1 MIDRLQRAVQTL
13 ETLPINVQETVAE
26 QIEQL
31 AASLG
36 QSRIARH
43 SHAGIWADLPDDM
56 EETLDRWR
64 HEIAPTPFNAVQAV
78 DDRW

>member
-1 MIDRLQRAVQTL
+1 MIDRLQRAVQVL
-13 ETLPINVQETVAE
+13 ETLPPNMQESVAE

-31 AASLG
+31 AATVNLNG
-36 QSRIARH
+36 AVRR

-64 HEIAPTPFNAVQAV
+64 HEVPPTPFIDENIA
-78 DDRW
+78 

>member
-1 MIDRLQRAVQTL
+1 MTDRLQRAVQVL
-13 ETLPINVQETVAE
+13 ETLPLNVQESVAE

-31 AASLG
+31 AASLAP
-36 QSRIARH
+36 SRAAHR

-64 HEIAPTPFNAVQAV
+64 HEVLPTPFNDEGAA
-78 DDRW
+78 